1 MGLWAR
7 GLGSGVTE
15 LHFQLSVRIMA
26 GVDVMY
32 VRPCGNVWWSRAAV
46 HGATVPLLD
55 AFLLFCP
62 CSLVTFYLFPIWAL
76 CSWNTGSWLMH
87 SVFVRRASSLEGIYL
102 LLLCSFT
109 VLADQPWYFQ
119 IPIHLLF
126 SQKFWIVSLPLI
138 MWIWKLKEL

>member
-55 AFLLFCP
+55 AFLLLFV
-62 CSLVTFYLFPIWAL
+62 LYLFSCDILLISDLSA
-76 CSWNTGSWLMH
+76 
-87 SVFVRRASSLEGIYL
+87 VFLKYRKLVNS
-102 LLLCSFT
+102 
-109 VLADQPWYFQ
+109 FQ
-119 IPIHLLF
+119 ICETCFI
-126 SQKFWIVSLPLI
+126 I
-138 MWIWKLKEL
+138 